1 MQTYNPTGRKETEKK
16 IIKLTAENTKTL
28 PLFIRD
34 AEKRRKE
41 LEQVTGEKHKAV
53 LTLACDK

>member
-1 MQTYNPTGRKETEKK
+1 ME
-16 IIKLTAENTKTL
+16 IIKLTAENTKTI

-41 LEQVTGEKHKAV
+41 LEQATDEKYGVALN
-53 LTLACDK
+53 LTCDK

>member
-1 MQTYNPTGRKETEKK
+1 ME
-16 IIKLTAENTKTL
+16 IIKLTAENTKAI

-41 LEQVTGEKHKAV
+41 LEQATGKKYGVALN
-53 LTLACDK
+53 LTCDK

>member
-1 MQTYNPTGRKETEKK
+1 ME

-41 LEQVTGEKHKAV
+41 AEQETGKRHKAV
-53 LTLACDK
+53 LTLDCDC

>member
-1 MQTYNPTGRKETEKK
+1 MK

-34 AEKRRKE
+34 VEKRRKE
-41 LEQVTGEKHKAV
+41 LEQVTGEKYGMA
-53 LTLACDK
+53 LTLNCDK

>member
-1 MQTYNPTGRKETEKK
+1 ME

-41 LEQVTGEKHKAV
+41 AERKTGKKCG
-53 LTLACDK
+53 LALSLNCDK

>member
-1 MQTYNPTGRKETEKK
+1 ME

-41 LEQVTGEKHKAV
+41 LEQATGGKYGVA
-53 LTLACDK
+53 LTLDCDK

>member
-1 MQTYNPTGRKETEKK
+1 ME

-41 LEQVTGEKHKAV
+41 AEQTTGKKYGMV
-53 LTLACDK
+53 LNLTCDK

>member
-1 MQTYNPTGRKETEKK
+1 ME
-16 IIKLTAENTKTL
+16 IIKLTAENTKAI
-28 PLFIRD
+28 PLSIRD

-41 LEQVTGEKHKAV
+41 LEQATGEKHNAI

>member
-1 MQTYNPTGRKETEKK
+1 ME
-16 IIKLTAENTKTL
+16 IIKLTAENTKAL

-41 LEQVTGEKHKAV
+41 LEKVTGEKYGMAMN
-53 LTLACDK
+53 LACDK

>member
-1 MQTYNPTGRKETEKK
+1 ME

-41 LEQVTGEKHKAV
+41 LEQETGEKYEIA
-53 LTLACDK
+53 LTLNCDK

>member
-1 MQTYNPTGRKETEKK
+1 ME
-16 IIKLTAENTKTL
+16 IIKLTAENTKSL

-41 LEQVTGEKHKAV
+41 IEHETGGKHKAV
-53 LTLACDK
+53 LTLDCDK

>member
-1 MQTYNPTGRKETEKK
+1 ME

-28 PLFIRD
+28 PLFILD

-41 LEQVTGEKHKAV
+41 AEREAGKKCGLV
-53 LTLACDK
+53 LSLNCDK

>member
-1 MQTYNPTGRKETEKK
+1 ME
-16 IIKLTAENTKTL
+16 IIKFAEENTKCL

-41 LEQVTGEKHKAV
+41 LEQATGKKYGIALN
-53 LTLACDK
+53 LTCDE

>member
-1 MQTYNPTGRKETEKK
+1 ME

-41 LEQVTGEKHKAV
+41 LEQETGEKHNAV
-53 LTLACDK
+53 LTLDCDK

>member
-1 MQTYNPTGRKETEKK
+1 ME

-41 LEQVTGEKHKAV
+41 LEQETGEKYGMALN
-53 LTLACDK
+53 LTCDK